1 MVVTASDI
9 VPIVAVAV
17 EADDAN
23 VATVFVLKQ
32 F

>member
-1 MVVTASDI
+1 MLLLLLAT
-9 VPIVAVAV
+9 IVAVAV
-17 EADDAN
+17 EADAAN